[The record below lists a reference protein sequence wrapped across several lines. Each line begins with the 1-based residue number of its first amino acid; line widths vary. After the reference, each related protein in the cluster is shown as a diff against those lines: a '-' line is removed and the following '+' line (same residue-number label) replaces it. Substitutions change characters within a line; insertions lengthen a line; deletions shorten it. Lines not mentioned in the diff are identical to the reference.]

1 MEGWLSEEKLT
12 DGRVHRDSER
22 EPGKLNLRLR
32 KNNYWKVFYRKSP
45 CKLHTFIL
53 PYGSSCSNREGKKRN
68 NPWNILGTFY
78 FFFFN
83 VQRDDWGQKHDP
95 VHAFHLSIFS
105 GSRKKRI
112 LANRD
117 VMAVKRR
124 GEQNIGFRDHFR
136 CLTSSGC
143 KDQMYTVTIWESQS

>member
-1 MEGWLSEEKLT
+1 MGGCTGTLKGSQESWIWGWERIITEKSFTENHLVNSIHLFFLMGPLAVI
-12 DGRVHRDSER
+12 GRV
-22 EPGKLNLRLR
+22 
-32 KNNYWKVFYRKSP
+32 
-45 CKLHTFIL
+45 
-53 PYGSSCSNREGKKRN
+53 KK
-68 NPWNILGTFY
+68 GTTHGTY
-78 FFFFN
+78 LVHSIFFLN

-95 VHAFHLSIFS
+95 VHAFHLFVFS

-124 GEQNIGFRDHFR
+124 GEQNTSFRDHFR